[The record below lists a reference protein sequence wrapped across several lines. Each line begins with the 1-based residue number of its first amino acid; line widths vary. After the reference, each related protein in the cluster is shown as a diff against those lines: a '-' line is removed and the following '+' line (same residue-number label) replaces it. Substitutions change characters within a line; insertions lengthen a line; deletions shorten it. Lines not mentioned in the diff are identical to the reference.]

1 MALVVAAMQ
10 PRHIVLPIVA
20 GLTCMSF
27 GLGDEA
33 LPGSG
38 LVAVAV
44 FTAVGVASVGGFA
57 MAAFCAPALAFLAV
71 EPVAALRIILIC
83 SIVMRVLSV
92 WEFRRHIT
100 PLAVAIGAGRPCNGA
115 DWRAP
120 AAGAA

>member
-10 PRHIVLPIVA
+10 PRHMVLPIVA

-44 FTAVGVASVGGFA
+44 FTAVGSPPSGASRWPPSA
-57 MAAFCAPALAFLAV
+57 
-71 EPVAALRIILIC
+71 
-83 SIVMRVLSV
+83 
-92 WEFRRHIT
+92 RRHS
-100 PLAVAIGAGRPCNGA
+100 PS
-115 DWRAP
+115 
-120 AAGAA
+120 